1 MCTELKKNESIQ
13 FFLGVSMKHILS
25 ILVRNQPGVMSHV
38 SGLFTR
44 RGYNIDSI
52 AVGETQNP
60 EISVITIV
68 LHGDENTANQFRGQL
83 LKLADVMDVRILPYV
98 QSIIRELVLIRVKA
112 EPQTR
117 TEIFGIIEVF
127 NGKIYE
133 IHENTIL
140 IEVQGNPR
148 QINSLLNVL
157 SPYGILEIARTGQ
170 VALPMYTE

>member
-1 MCTELKKNESIQ
+1 
-13 FFLGVSMKHILS
+13 MKHILS
-25 ILVRNQPGVMSHV
+25 IIVRNRPGVMSHV

-68 LHGDENTANQFRGQL
+68 LRGDENTANQFRGQL
-83 LKLADVMDVRILPYV
+83 LKLADVMDVRIISYT
-98 QSIIRELVLIRVKA
+98 QSIIRELVLIRVKS
-112 EPQTR
+112 EPDKR

-127 NGKIYE
+127 NGKIHE

-148 QINSLLNVL
+148 QINSLMKVL
-157 SPYGILEIARTGQ
+157 DTYGILEIARTGQ
-170 VALPMYTE
+170 IALPMYTE